1 MPDAYY
7 LTYVTHG
14 LLQLGGQVEHRV
26 RVIREVRV
34 CPALTRGFLSLHD
47 SVHHLHIPV
56 VHHKKLSPCAPALQT

>member
-14 LLQLGGQVEHRV
+14 LLQLGGQ
-26 RVIREVRV
+26 VIREVRV